1 MKKVAVVGAGIAGL
15 TAAYQ
20 LHRVGFDVVVYE
32 KNEGVA
38 QECSY
43 ANGGQVS
50 VCNAEVWTRWAMVWK
65 GLKWMFQPDAPL
77 LIDRSLSL
85 DKLRWLSGFMYH
97 TAAGHYRLNTVKTIE
112 LGLLSRY
119 EYQNIINYTAIEFD
133 RRMSGMLHLYRSK
146 KSLDQAKS
154 TAKMF
159 NTHGVEWNL
168 MSASEIVS
176 LDPALSHIEDL
187 YGGYHTSSD
196 WTGDAYKF
204 CVGMQ
209 EWLERRG
216 VKFVFGAQVAHV
228 KPIFDKVIVV
238 DNRNKSTSEVFDI
251 AVLSNG
257 HSIAKIAKDN
267 NERLNV
273 YPVKGYSITVPVAPD
288 ERQYAP
294 RVSLLDDDAKI
305 VTSRL
310 GDDRLRIAGTAEIAG
325 TNDQVVAA
333 RIEPLKRWVAKNLPC
348 LDTENVTEWACLRP
362 MASDMMPI
370 VRQSKTKNIWYHG
383 GHGHLGWTLSAAT
396 SKHLVEAIKKENT

>member
-112 LGLLSRY
+112 LGLLSRQ

-187 YGGYHTSSD
+187 YGGYYTSSD
-196 WTGDAYKF
+196 WTGDAHKF

-216 VKFVFGAQVAHV
+216 VKFVFGAQVAHA

-267 NERLNV
+267 NEQLNV

-325 TNDQVVAA
+325 ANDQVVAA
-333 RIEPLKRWVAKNLPC
+333 RIEPLKRWAAKNLPC
-348 LDTENVTEWACLRP
+348 LDTENATEWACLRP

-370 VRQSKTKNIWYHG
+370 VRQSKAKNIWYHG

-396 SKHLVEAIKKENT
+396 SKQLIEAIRKENT